1 MNTLNATVTARAVG
15 PCSEIMDAKQRIH
28 DLCELSTSF
37 RSIVEYEGGRVSPE
51 TDVRVHQDV
60 GSATYCKIG
69 YGGSGH
75 VLRAAETIHEEEDI

>member
-1 MNTLNATVTARAVG
+1 MEG
-15 PCSEIMDAKQRIH
+15 
-28 DLCELSTSF
+28 
-37 RSIVEYEGGRVSPE
+37 SIVEYE
-51 TDVRVHQDV
+51 DVRVHQDV